1 MEHLQSYNEGLF
13 NWRRK
18 KGKTPLHRGFIKDD
32 MYVSSGIGYTKRI
45 GPSQLKDS
53 NTFYSLRFPDM
64 RLDIIK
70 QHIVSKRDR
79 GYGKGIFG
87 EFGSYSWNGP
97 QFREKSD
104 VYNTSVWFDC
114 GDTFNSLRSISDQC
128 GYSLNQAVHVTP
140 TQKDSKIVEIIN
152 FSFYRIGGWKD
163 EGIDECLTL
172 LYKVEEDDNYYQI
185 GQIEKIENS
194 SERNIVD
201 EVIEENFLE
210 LMDDGLISFTSQEIT
225 IKGVVNY
232 KCLIKV
238 SKDMTPQILFKISE
252 CLLVAAQR
260 LNDMNIDID
269 IKSMQHSEDSN
280 TRTGTTD
287 IEFTAIQR

>member
-1 MEHLQSYNEGLF
+1 MKHLISHNEGLF

-18 KGKTPLHRGFIKDD
+18 KAKKPLHRGFTKDD

-45 GPSQLKDS
+45 GPSQLKNS

-64 RLDIIK
+64 SSDMIK
-70 QHIVSKRDR
+70 QHIVSKNDK
-79 GYGKGIFG
+79 GYEKGIFG
-87 EFGSYSWNGP
+87 NFGSYSWNGP
-97 QFREKSD
+97 VFGGKDD
-104 VYNTSVWFDC
+104 VYSTSVWFDC
-114 GDTFNSLRSISDQC
+114 GNTFNSLRNISDQC
-128 GYSLNQAVHVTP
+128 GYNLNQAVHVTS

-152 FSFYRIGGWKD
+152 FSFYRITKGLD

-185 GQIEKIENS
+185 GQIEKIETS
-194 SERNIVD
+194 PERNIVD

-210 LMDDGLISFTSQEIT
+210 LMDDGLITFKSEEIT

-232 KCLIKV
+232 KCLVKV
-238 SKDMTPQILFKISE
+238 SKDMTPEVLFKISE

>member
-1 MEHLQSYNEGLF
+1 MKHLKTHNEGLF

-18 KGKTPLHRGFIKDD
+18 KAKPPLHRGFTKDD
-32 MYVSSGIGYTKRI
+32 MYVSSGIGYDKRI
-45 GPSQLKDS
+45 GPSHIKDS
-53 NTFYSLRFPDM
+53 NTFHGIKFPDM
-64 RLDIIK
+64 SLSMIK

-79 GYGKGIFG
+79 SYNKGMFG
-87 EFGSYSWNGP
+87 
-97 QFREKSD
+97 D
-104 VYNTSVWFDC
+104 VYVYGGDYPRFVEKDRIDGKSVWYDC
-114 GDTFNSLRSISDQC
+114 GDIFNSLRNISYQC
-128 GYSLNQAVHVTP
+128 GYKLNQAVHVTS
-140 TQKDSKIVEIIN
+140 TQKDSKIVEIVN
-152 FSFYRIGGWKD
+152 SSFYDYNGTLGD
-163 EGIDECLTL
+163 SIDECLTL

-185 GQIEKIENS
+185 GQIEKIADS
-194 SERNIVD
+194 PERNIVD

-210 LMDDGLISFTSQEIT
+210 LMDDGLINFTSQEIT

-238 SKDMTPQILFKISE
+238 SKDMTPKVLFKISE

-260 LNDMNIDID
+260 LNDINIDID
-269 IKSMQHSEDSN
+269 IKSMQHSEDRN